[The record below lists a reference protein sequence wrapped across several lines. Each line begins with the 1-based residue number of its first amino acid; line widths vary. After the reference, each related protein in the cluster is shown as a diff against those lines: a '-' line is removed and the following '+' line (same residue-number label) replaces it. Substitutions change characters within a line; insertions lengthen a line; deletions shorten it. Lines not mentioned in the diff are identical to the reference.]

1 MKAHLAGLVALAILG
16 GCEGAITHT
25 AKDISPTVPKP
36 LVTPVAATVGVYYPP
51 ETRDYRYRKPFS
63 MAPIATVDV
72 HLGSASVPMFDTV
85 VGALFERVVPLTDLP
100 TGERPR
106 PDLDGVF
113 QFRVSNFTEH
123 GSSITITYETG
134 LYDPQGRPLGQWEVA
149 GAVSFERLGGG
160 HLRTATEK
168 AMREAA
174 ANFVMTF
181 RDQDVVKKW
190 VGGLNG
196 RERATAEAGS

>member
-1 MKAHLAGLVALAILG
+1 MRAHLAGLVVLAILG
-16 GCEGAITHT
+16 GCEGAITHS
-25 AKDISPTVPKP
+25 AKDISPKIPEP

-63 MAPIATVDV
+63 MTPIATVDV
-72 HLGSASVPMFDTV
+72 HLGSASIPMFDTV
-85 VGALFERVVPLTDLP
+85 AGALFERVVPLTELP
-100 TGERPR
+100 TSERPR

-113 QFRVSNFTEH
+113 QIRVSNFTEH
-123 GSSITITYETG
+123 GSNITITYEAG
-134 LYDPQGRPLGQWEVA
+134 LYDPQGHPLGKWEITGSVPL
-149 GAVSFERLGGG
+149 ERLGGG

-168 AMREAA
+168 AMRAAA

-190 VGGLNG
+190 VGGLN
-196 RERATAEAGS
+196 RPERATAEAGS